1 MEDGRSH
8 FINGEAMVSYLQV
21 FKQLVEQL
29 GWICELFGTLYSRA
43 QRLKETDM
51 MMILR
56 NAGFH
61 VGSASAS
68 AVQLSDGCFDRT
80 SPPA

>member
-43 QRLKETDM
+43 QRLKANRYSDDPPERR
-51 MMILR
+51 ISCWIRLC
-56 NAGFH
+56 
-61 VGSASAS
+61 VGRS
-68 AVQLSDGCFDRT
+68 VIRWLL
-80 SPPA
+80 

>member
-8 FINGEAMVSYLQV
+8 FITGEAMVSYLQV

-43 QRLKETDM
+43 QRSKNP
-51 MMILR
+51 I
-56 NAGFH
+56 
-61 VGSASAS
+61 
-68 AVQLSDGCFDRT
+68 
-80 SPPA
+80 